1 MNKSIIVFGSINMDL
16 VTTTSRLP
24 LPGETLI
31 GQDFFTVFGGKGAN
45 QAIACG
51 KLEMPTEIVGRVGGD
66 QFGQELL
73 ANLQG
78 AGVGTRA
85 VQIDRATS
93 SGVAAI
99 AVAADGENQII
110 VIPGANGK
118 ISTTEVNRVEDFLPK
133 AALLLLQLE
142 IPLEMV
148 IAAAQAAHRKGVFV
162 ILDPAPMPKIF
173 PPELYSLVDLIT
185 PNQVEASQLL
195 GFSVDDRASATRAAQ
210 ELRQRGV
217 KNAVVKLGAQ
227 GAVCAT
233 PEDCFLIPAFPVE
246 TVDTVAAGDA
256 FNGALAAGLFQGL
269 PLKEALTWAAAAGA
283 IATTKPGAYL
293 VDRATLEDFLK
304 ARQPVD

>member
-1 MNKSIIVFGSINMDL
+1 MNKSVIVFGSINMDL
-16 VTTTSRLP
+16 VATTSRLP

-31 GQDFFTVFGGKGAN
+31 GQEFFTVAGGKGAN
-45 QAIACG
+45 QAVACG
-51 KLEMPTEIVGRVGGD
+51 KLEIPTELVGRVGGD
-66 QFGQELL
+66 QFGQDLL

-85 VQIDRATS
+85 VEIDQETS

-110 VIPGANGK
+110 VIPGANGR
-118 ISTTEVNRVEDFLPK
+118 INSTEVTRVEDFLPK
-133 AALLLLQLE
+133 AAMLLLQLE
-142 IPLEMV
+142 IPLDTV
-148 IAAAQAAHRKGVFV
+148 IAAAQAAQRVGVFV
-162 ILDPAPMPKIF
+162 ILDPAPMPPIF
-173 PPELYSLVDLIT
+173 PPELYGLIDLIT

-195 GFSVDDRASATRAAQ
+195 GFSVDDRAGATRAAQ

-233 PEDCFLIPAFPVE
+233 PEDCFFIPAFPVK

-256 FNGALAAGLFQGL
+256 FNGGLAAGLFQGL
-269 PLKEALTWAAAAGA
+269 PLKEALIWAAAGGA

-293 VDRATLEDFLK
+293 SDRATLEDFLK
-304 ARQPVD
+304 SRQLII